1 MGVKEL
7 ERLEAQAEKA
17 GAFVNDY
24 RVVGFVF
31 AKEVISGVIAER
43 DALAARLEMD
53 PDHGIPDGIDCRNAT
68 IEMQDAQ
75 ISALAAKLA
84 EAEGACKH
92 LAQQLV
98 SVERERDAMAARL
111 AELEGQTDNLLSTCH
126 RLALELE
133 CLLLDTKDSA
143 PVSRWW
149 DSAMVALDEWHKSKD
164 LVSARPVPA
173 EPVNARLLDVATGKT
188 PHLYEGRCPDYVNG
202 PESRDPDC
210 PACQA
215 IVSAEA
221 QQERL
226 LQDMHDAGREI
237 DRVMAET
244 APKAVRLTEAE
255 VAAELNLF
263 PHPSSLVLKITR
275 AIETAVL
282 RKNGIKV
289 AE

>member
-98 SVERERDAMAARL
+98 SVERERDAMAAKL

-173 EPVNARLLDVATGKT
+173 EPVNARLLEAIKRLSFCAQTTGGT
-188 PHLYEGRCPDYVNG
+188 AGRDEELC
-202 PESRDPDC
+202 
-210 PACQA
+210 AA
-215 IVSAEA
+215 IGEAEKAIAAAEA
-221 QQERL
+221 QQERI

-237 DRVMAET
+237 DRVMAEA